1 MTTLDSELVPCSV
14 CGMFSEQQVLT
25 STNRFG
31 SPDLDLRPPEMER
44 STLCFWLQ
52 ECPNCGFVSEDLE
65 KAEKGVEEVMAT
77 EGFTSL
83 HRGEL
88 AGTLIGRCLKRSLLD
103 EELGNVAAAAEHI
116 LWAAWAA
123 DDAQNEAAAE
133 YRSKAAD
140 RFLTATSTL
149 PNGSKETTTTRTRII
164 DILRRASRWNEAIGI
179 AKVLLTRDDL
189 DPIMRSV
196 VQFELRLAQARD
208 AARHTVEEA
217 QSK

>member
-1 MTTLDSELVPCSV
+1 VGEQYDPSFLHALERLLGDERQSRRMTTLDSELVFCSV

-65 KAEKGVEEVMAT
+65 QAEKGVEEVMAT

-123 DDAQNEAAAE
+123 
-133 YRSKAAD
+133 
-140 RFLTATSTL
+140 
-149 PNGSKETTTTRTRII
+149 
-164 DILRRASRWNEAIGI
+164 
-179 AKVLLTRDDL
+179 
-189 DPIMRSV
+189 
-196 VQFELRLAQARD
+196 
-208 AARHTVEEA
+208 
-217 QSK
+217 